1 MEGGCRGRRRNWW
14 WFLWWGLR
22 EGFRGL
28 GKERR
33 GKGVRRICIFVCK
46 MESECVVDKAF
57 SFHFLKL

>member
-1 MEGGCRGRRRNWW
+1 MVERGCRGRTRNWW

-28 GKERR
+28 DKEKR

-46 MESECVVDKAF
+46 MESE
-57 SFHFLKL
+57 